1 MKMHLKIPEFYTTS
15 VALQKA
21 TGLAIISLV
30 GTCFFLLIRKVDDE
44 PNESNAERKSPLEIM
59 KSAISVRGHLKSENE
74 ITLGLYLRLQ
84 IFSYLTCKSGLPS
97 TVLSKF
103 W

>member
-1 MKMHLKIPEFYTTS
+1 MKTHLKIPEFYTTS

-30 GTCFFLLIRKVDDE
+30 GTCFFLFIRKVDDE

-59 KSAISVRGHLKSENE
+59 KSAVSGK
-74 ITLGLYLRLQ
+74 GRLTSQ
-84 IFSYLTCKSGLPS
+84 N
-97 TVLSKF
+97 
-103 W
+103 